1 MKKLLIAS
9 LLFGTTTS
17 VFAAPFVAKDI
28 RVDGAQGDLEQQI
41 LASLPVRSG
50 QRVTDKDVANIV
62 RSLFVSGQFDDVK
75 AFQDG
80 DALVVSVI
88 AKPIIS
94 EVNIK
99 GNSVIPT
106 EALKQNLDANGFKS
120 GDVLNRAKLEEFAKT
135 LREH

>member
-17 VFAAPFVAKDI
+17 VFCGTHFVAKSI
-28 RVDGAQGDLEQQI
+28 RIDGAQGDLEQQI

-106 EALKQNLDANGFKS
+106 EALKQNL
-120 GDVLNRAKLEEFAKT
+120 
-135 LREH
+135 